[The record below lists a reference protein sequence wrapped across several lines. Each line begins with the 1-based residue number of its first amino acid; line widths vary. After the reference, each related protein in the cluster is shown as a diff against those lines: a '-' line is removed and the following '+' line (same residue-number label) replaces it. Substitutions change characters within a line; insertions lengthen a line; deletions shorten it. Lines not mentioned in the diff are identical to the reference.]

1 VKIFKFFL
9 LLSLLLLA
17 ISCTTVRK
25 DYPDPEP
32 GFASPPGETGPFADL
47 EAAFTRKHGREN
59 SGFLLLE
66 NNSEALDWRLALID
80 EARHSLDLQY
90 YLWYGDDSG
99 RLLLKR
105 CMDAAKRGVRVR
117 LIADGLILVGKG
129 ENIAALDSHP
139 NFEVRIFNPF
149 EQQRVNRSLKK
160 YQTLERFNYRMH
172 NKLIVA
178 DNHITILGGRN
189 LGDEYFG
196 LNKKFNFHDLDVLG
210 LGPTARQMSKIFDHF
225 WNSTW
230 VIPGTAYTTEVPEGY
245 LQQAERTLVQT
256 LEQSKAL
263 QNFPLERQNWAAR
276 LEALPAQL
284 KIGTSIKVYDKL
296 DFDDISQR
304 MATELPEYS
313 KTAQKEILIVNA
325 YLIPND
331 HMLEEASKIVQKG
344 VNLRII
350 TNSLSS
356 QDVPAVNS
364 HYGPY
369 RKRLLEAG
377 IDLYELRHDAAVK
390 SDVDTPPVV
399 SGFVGLHSKA
409 STVDRSLA
417 FIGSYNLDPRSR
429 NINTEMGIVIDSPEL
444 AEELAQKI
452 EYLMQP
458 ENSWRV
464 QLDEKEK
471 LIWVSGSRMSS
482 LNCFPKNTTRNVEG
496 RLSNVEV
503 RNSIY

>member
-1 VKIFKFFL
+1 MKFLKLFL
-9 LLSLLLLA
+9 LLTILIFA
-17 ISCTTVRK
+17 ASCTTIRE

-32 GFASPPGETGPFADL
+32 SFASEPATSGPFAEL
-47 EAAFTRKHGREN
+47 ESTFARQHGPEK
-59 SGFLLLE
+59 SGFMLLE
-66 NNSEALDWRLALID
+66 NNGESLKWRLALID
-80 EARHSLDLQY
+80 EARHSLDVQT
-90 YLWYGDDSG
+90 YLWYADDSG

-105 CMDAAKRGVRVR
+105 CLDAANRGVRVR
-117 LIADGLILVGKG
+117 LIADGLILIGKG
-129 ENIAALDSHP
+129 KSIAAIDSHP
-139 NFEVRIFNPF
+139 NIEVRIFNPF
-149 EQQRVNRSLKK
+149 EKTRFNRSLKK
-160 YQTLERFNYRMH
+160 RQTLERFNYRMH

-196 LNKKFNFHDLDVLG
+196 LNQKFNFHDLDVLG
-210 LGPTARQMSKIFDHF
+210 LGPAAHQMSQIFDHF

-230 VIPGTAYTTEVPEGY
+230 MVPGNAYDTEVPEGY
-245 LQQAERTLVQT
+245 LQQAEQALIQD
-256 LEQSKAL
+256 LEQSKVL
-263 QNFPLERQNWAAR
+263 QNFPLERQDWTPR

-284 KIGTSIKVYDKL
+284 KTGTSSIVYDKL
-296 DFDDISQR
+296 EPEDIDQR
-304 MATELPEYS
+304 MATELPEFS

-325 YLIPND
+325 YLIPD
-331 HMLEEASKIVQKG
+331 DEMLEEAGKMVQRG

-369 RKRLLEAG
+369 RKRLLETG

-390 SDVDTPPVV
+390 SEVDTPPVV

-409 STVDRSLA
+409 STVDRSRA

-444 AEELAQKI
+444 GEELAQKI

-464 QLDEKEK
+464 QLDEKGNV
-471 LIWVSGSRMSS
+471 IWVSGDKILTRQPAQSFWQRVQDVFFK
-482 LNCFPKNTTRNVEG
+482 LFPKE
-496 RLSNVEV
+496 
-503 RNSIY
+503 YY

>member
-1 VKIFKFFL
+1 MKYLKEFL
-9 LLSLLLLA
+9 LLTILIFA
-17 ISCTTVRK
+17 ASCATVRE

-32 GFASPPGETGPFADL
+32 SFASPPGATGPFADL
-47 EAAFTRKHGREN
+47 EAAFTQQHGAEK

-66 NNSEALDWRLALID
+66 NNAKSLKWRLALID
-80 EARHSLDLQY
+80 EARYSLDLQY
-90 YLWYGDDSG
+90 YLWYADDSG
-99 RLLLKR
+99 KILLKR
-105 CMDAAKRGVRVR
+105 CLDAANRGVRVR
-117 LIADGLILVGKG
+117 VIADGLILIGKG
-129 ENIAALDSHP
+129 KSIAALDDHP
-139 NFEVRIFNPF
+139 NMEVRIFNPL
-149 EQQRVNRSLKK
+149 EQQRVNRSLKR

-189 LGDEYFG
+189 LGNEYFG
-196 LNKKFNFHDLDVLG
+196 LNPKFNFHDLDVLG
-210 LGPTARQMSKIFDHF
+210 LGPAAHQMSKIFDHF

-230 VIPGTAYTTEVPEGY
+230 MVPGYAYAVEVPEGY
-245 LQQAERTLVQT
+245 LQEEEQILAQS
-256 LEQSKAL
+256 LEQSKVL
-263 QNFPLERQNWAAR
+263 QNFPLERQDWTD
-276 LEALPAQL
+276 LLQSLSAQL
-284 KIGTSIKVYDKL
+284 KTGTSTKVYDKL
-296 DFDDISQR
+296 EYEDISQR
-304 MATELPEYS
+304 MATELPEFS

-331 HMLEEASKIVQKG
+331 HMLEEASKMVQQG

-390 SDVDTPPVV
+390 SEVDTPPVV

-409 STVDRSLA
+409 STVDRSRA

-444 AEELAQKI
+444 GEELAQKI

-464 QLDEKEK
+464 QLDEDGQ
-471 LIWVSGSRMSS
+471 LIWVSGDKILKRQPAQNYWQRVQDVFFK
-482 LNCFPKNTTRNVEG
+482 LFPRE
-496 RLSNVEV
+496 
-503 RNSIY
+503 YY